1 MDYRNRGGFEL
12 KNGLRQKRPIF
23 ALHWTRGWTGRIGL
37 GESVS
42 GLDYVR
48 EECGRM
54 PLAFGG
60 QFAKTIIE
68 RHEVE
73 GRGEQK
79 SRAQR
84 AEEEHL
90 QIEIEERSRS
100 KKWRRR
106 GCGACKKGRAEGRR

>member
-1 MDYRNRGGFEL
+1 
-12 KNGLRQKRPIF
+12 
-23 ALHWTRGWTGRIGL
+23 
-37 GESVS
+37 
-42 GLDYVR
+42 
-48 EECGRM
+48 M

-84 AEEEHL
+84 AGEEHL
-90 QIEIEERSRS
+90 QI
-100 KKWRRR
+100 
-106 GCGACKKGRAEGRR
+106 

>member
-1 MDYRNRGGFEL
+1 
-12 KNGLRQKRPIF
+12 
-23 ALHWTRGWTGRIGL
+23 
-37 GESVS
+37 
-42 GLDYVR
+42 
-48 EECGRM
+48 M

-84 AEEEHL
+84 AGEEHL

-106 GCGACKKGRAEGRR
+106 GCGACKKGRAEDAKNGPMKIVLIGPFGRGNHRLSGVDFKRFRMSS

>member
-1 MDYRNRGGFEL
+1 
-12 KNGLRQKRPIF
+12 
-23 ALHWTRGWTGRIGL
+23 
-37 GESVS
+37 
-42 GLDYVR
+42 
-48 EECGRM
+48 M

-60 QFAKTIIE
+60 QFAK

-84 AEEEHL
+84 AGEEHL

>member
-1 MDYRNRGGFEL
+1 
-12 KNGLRQKRPIF
+12 
-23 ALHWTRGWTGRIGL
+23 
-37 GESVS
+37 
-42 GLDYVR
+42 
-48 EECGRM
+48 M

-84 AEEEHL
+84 AGEEHL

-106 GCGACKKGRAEGRR
+106 

>member
-1 MDYRNRGGFEL
+1 MDG
-12 KNGLRQKRPIF
+12 KD
-23 ALHWTRGWTGRIGL
+23 WTRRKRLRIGL
-37 GESVS
+37 RPRG
-42 GLDYVR
+42 VR
-48 EECGRM
+48 SD
-54 PLAFGG
+54 AFGLRG

-84 AEEEHL
+84 AREEHL

>member
-1 MDYRNRGGFEL
+1 
-12 KNGLRQKRPIF
+12 
-23 ALHWTRGWTGRIGL
+23 
-37 GESVS
+37 
-42 GLDYVR
+42 
-48 EECGRM
+48 M

-84 AEEEHL
+84 AGEEHL

-100 KKWRRR
+100 KKWCRR

>member
-1 MDYRNRGGFEL
+1 
-12 KNGLRQKRPIF
+12 
-23 ALHWTRGWTGRIGL
+23 
-37 GESVS
+37 
-42 GLDYVR
+42 
-48 EECGRM
+48 M

-84 AEEEHL
+84 AGEEHL

-100 KKWRRR
+100 KKGVAVDVERARKGARRR
-106 GCGACKKGRAEGRR
+106 

>member
-1 MDYRNRGGFEL
+1 
-12 KNGLRQKRPIF
+12 
-23 ALHWTRGWTGRIGL
+23 
-37 GESVS
+37 
-42 GLDYVR
+42 
-48 EECGRM
+48 M

-84 AEEEHL
+84 AGEEHL

-100 KKWRRR
+100 KKVASPWMWSVQERARRR
-106 GCGACKKGRAEGRR
+106 PQMTPKMGR

>member
-1 MDYRNRGGFEL
+1 
-12 KNGLRQKRPIF
+12 
-23 ALHWTRGWTGRIGL
+23 
-37 GESVS
+37 
-42 GLDYVR
+42 
-48 EECGRM
+48 M

-106 GCGACKKGRAEGRR
+106 GCGWSVQERARRRPQMTPKMGR